1 MTTFNQNRT
10 YGVEIEI
17 EHPTNGSRGANAL
30 ATAIEIEFATNRIDA
45 TCTFEGYNHR
55 DNANNHWKIVT
66 DASLRNGLEV
76 VSPILKGFEGK
87 AQIEA
92 VLTAIRSQGYEV
104 NFRTGLHVH
113 HDARNLT
120 GYQIGAIIGTYTA
133 FQDVIDYS
141 VAPSRRDSSRSNG
154 NVSNYCNN
162 MSAHMSK
169 FNRNNSTLKSLKNV
183 TANQAKLNGLTREF
197 GSGRYVN
204 VNFTSISAHGTLEFR
219 QHQGTLNFSKMWA
232 WIMVTQC
239 IVESVAQKSV
249 VSFPQPTATLVEQG
263 KSFPKGS
270 YFRFKR
276 IMQVI
281 PRYNDNDVDASNEYC
296 QAFRVFYK
304 NLKKFANDANVDVKT
319 LGSY

>member
-1 MTTFNQNRT
+1 MTTFNQERT

-17 EHPTNGSRGANAL
+17 ERTANTVSDRQLVAN
-30 ATAIEIEFATNRIDA
+30 IEQEFVNANSPASIR
-45 TCTFEGYNHR
+45 FERYNHH
-55 DNANNHWKIVT
+55 DNRNDRWKIVP
-66 DASLRNGLEV
+66 DGSLHNGIEI
-76 VSPILKGFEGK
+76 VSPILKGYSGK

-92 VLTAIRSQGYEV
+92 VLTGIRNSGFEV

-133 FQDVIDYS
+133 FQDVIDYAVS
-141 VAPSRRDSSRSNG
+141 PSRRDVSRSNG
-154 NVSNYCNN
+154 NVSNYCGNF
-162 MSAHMSK
+162 SRQMSK

-183 TANQAKLNGLTREF
+183 TASQAKWTALANEF

-204 VNFTSISAHGTLEFR
+204 VNFTSISNHGTLEFR
-219 QHQGTLNFSKMWA
+219 QHQGTLNFTKMWS

-239 IVESVAQKSV
+239 IVESVAQKAV
-249 VSFPQPTATLVEQG
+249 VSFPQPTATLVAQG
-263 KSFPKGS
+263 KTFPKGS

-281 PRYNDNDVDASNEYC
+281 PRYNNNDVEASNEYC

-304 NLKKFANDANVDVKT
+304 NLKKFANDANVDIKT